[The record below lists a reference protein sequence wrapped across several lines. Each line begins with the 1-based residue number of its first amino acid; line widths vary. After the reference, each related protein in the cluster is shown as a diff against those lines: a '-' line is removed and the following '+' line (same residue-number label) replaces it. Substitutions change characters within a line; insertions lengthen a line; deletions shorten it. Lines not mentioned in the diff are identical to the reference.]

1 MNIRSQRASAQLFA
15 CLVLLRVSGG
25 LVARPL
31 FGAGTCLGASHC
43 VGMPTRHA
51 MASGGQTAWDDPE
64 FTAARYMNYR
74 RDQLPVEKA
83 VGLSGACTFK
93 EAWAAVHD
101 KRVQVDGTLAVLGD
115 MVGAEQTLSL
125 DGVVLP
131 EREPIVCYLLNKPR
145 QVMCTCSVGE
155 KVLNSNNTSSLSK
168 FAFYQFQIAR
178 ISAFSN

>member
-1 MNIRSQRASAQLFA
+1 MTICSQRASAHLFA

-31 FGAGTCLGASHC
+31 FLPPTPLVASHSD
-43 VGMPTRHA
+43 GMPRHA
-51 MASGGQTAWDDPE
+51 VAAGGQTVWDDPQ
-64 FTAARYMNYR
+64 FTAARYMNDR
-74 RDQLPVEKA
+74 RDRLPVEKA

-101 KRVQVDGTLAVLGD
+101 KRVQVDGALAALGD
-115 MVGAEQTLSL
+115 MVGAEQTLFL

-145 QVMCTCSVGE
+145 KVMCTCSVGE
-155 KVLNSNNTSSLSK
+155 TVLT
-168 FAFYQFQIAR
+168 
-178 ISAFSN
+178 

>member
-1 MNIRSQRASAQLFA
+1 MTIRSQRASAHLFA
-15 CLVLLRVSGG
+15 CLVLLGVSGG

-31 FGAGTCLGASHC
+31 FLPPTRLGASHSD
-43 VGMPTRHA
+43 VTSAMHA
-51 MASGGQTAWDDPE
+51 GGHDAVAAGGQTVWDDPE

-74 RDQLPVEKA
+74 RDRLPVEKA

-101 KRVQVDGTLAVLGD
+101 KRVQVDGALAALGD
-115 MVGAEQTLSL
+115 MVGAEQTLFL

-131 EREPIVCYLLNKPR
+131 EREPIVCYLLNKPQ

-155 KVLNSNNTSSLSK
+155 TV
-168 FAFYQFQIAR
+168 
-178 ISAFSN
+178 